1 MKEKI
6 DIIKDRNDPASILL
20 LKAMLAAKPS
30 RGHMLEAFF
39 EDQGIPYGPVVEV
52 EMTINGVSV
61 PIIETLN
68 ACWEAADKIQ
78 QEEVLKKAQELILE
92 SGLDKIR
99 NALDNAERLVKDA
112 IRETAF
118 AKNLPPIDYEDEV

>member
-6 DIIKDRNDPASILL
+6 DIIKDRTDPASMLL
-20 LKAMLAAKPS
+20 LKAMLASQIGK
-30 RGHMLEAFF
+30 GKKMLEAFF
-39 EDQGIPYGPVVEV
+39 EAQGIPYGPVVEV

-61 PIIETLN
+61 PIVETLN
-68 ACWEAADKIQ
+68 AAWNAADDVQ
-78 QEEVLKKAQELILE
+78 NAEVTKKAQELILE

-99 NALDNAERLVKDA
+99 SALDNAERLVKDV

-118 AKNLPPIDYEDEV
+118 AKNLPPVDYEN